1 MSTTPTPQP
10 TPSILDQLKQLPG
23 SVIDA
28 VKSRYMAGPP
38 QGAPSAGPGSVLDQR
53 NQHMQ
58 PLLPPQQP
66 LVAPQQLMQQQQQ
79 PAPADLVHPAPY
91 GTRPGEKQ
99 IDVTEYQKPLG
110 GLSGVKRK

>member
-23 SVIDA
+23 AVADA
-28 VKSRYMAGPP
+28 MKSRYLAGPP

-53 NQHMQ
+53 NQSMQ

-66 LVAPQQLMQQQQQ
+66 LVPAQPLMSAQ
-79 PAPADLVHPAPY
+79 PSAVDLVHPTPY
-91 GTRPGEKQ
+91 GSRPGEKI
-99 IDVTEYQKPLG
+99 IDVSEYQKPLG
-110 GLSGVKRK
+110 GLSGINRSK